1 MLIPQKRSCAA
12 HLNMKMTDKNMKLL
26 EGIGKNNYRRTLY
39 SLNLLENENRIDIYK
54 RF

>member
-1 MLIPQKRSCAA
+1 
-12 HLNMKMTDKNMKLL
+12 MKLL
-26 EGIGKNNYRRTLY
+26 EGIGKNNYRTLY